1 MSQAPAQSADGAE
14 KPVFYLKED
23 HHTENGTSIG
33 FWLYLM
39 SDCLI
44 FATLFATYAVVGR
57 SYAAG
62 PSGADLFDLKLVAI
76 NTAFLLLSSITYG
89 FAMLEAQK
97 KKVNSS
103 LIWLGI
109 TGLFGIAFLCLEL
122 YEFYHLIHEGATPQ
136 RSAFLSAFFALV
148 GTHGAD
154 QEIRFAWCK
163 HAPPDLPFHVLAF
176 PGRNLDR
183 RLFLCLPGWSSVM
196 GSNTHE
202 HNHAHGHDHAHDHDH
217 HDSGEDHGSFKS
229 YMIGFILSVILT
241 AIPFWLVMGDVL
253 ENRTTT
259 VIVIMIF
266 GVIQVFVHMIY
277 FLHMNTKS
285 QGGWTF
291 MSLLFT
297 LVVVMITLVGS
308 LWVMY
313 NMNKNMMPTM
323 TMEQM
328 RNMP

>member
-1 MSQAPAQSADGAE
+1 
-14 KPVFYLKED
+14 
-23 HHTENGTSIG
+23 
-33 FWLYLM
+33 
-39 SDCLI
+39 
-44 FATLFATYAVVGR
+44 
-57 SYAAG
+57 
-62 PSGADLFDLKLVAI
+62 
-76 NTAFLLLSSITYG
+76 
-89 FAMLEAQK
+89 
-97 KKVNSS
+97 
-103 LIWLGI
+103 
-109 TGLFGIAFLCLEL
+109 
-122 YEFYHLIHEGATPQ
+122 
-136 RSAFLSAFFALV
+136 
-148 GTHGAD
+148 
-154 QEIRFAWCK
+154 
-163 HAPPDLPFHVLAF
+163 
-176 PGRNLDR
+176 
-183 RLFLCLPGWSSVM
+183 M
-196 GSNTHE
+196 GSNTHD
-202 HNHAHGHDHAHDHDH
+202 HGHAHGHDHAHDHDH

-253 ENRTTT
+253 ESRTTT

-323 TMEQM
+323 NMEQM